1 MPISFYKGG
10 NSMDSKEETKQANLS
25 INEQFYKG
33 DEHTNSDEKVN
44 EAFYPNQQKNDSTPT
59 SYLGNNMAAVD
70 VTGNKDR
77 DR

>member
-1 MPISFYKGG
+1 MG
-10 NSMDSKEETKQANLS
+10 SKEETKQTHLS

-33 DEHTNSDEKVN
+33 DEHQNSDEKVN
-44 EAFYPNQQKNDSTPT
+44 EAFYSNQQKNDSTPT